1 MKNQN
6 MRDLEKQWANKKK
19 ESLKPGKAGAKASG
33 AKGGGVRTI
42 NRGGQRGS

>member
-6 MRDLEKQWANKKK
+6 MRDLEKHWANKKK
-19 ESLKPGKAGAKASG
+19 ESAKP
-33 AKGGGVRTI
+33 AKGGKVTTKAASSVRTI

>member
-19 ESLKPGKAGAKASG
+19 EAAKPGKGGKVTTKA
-33 AKGGGVRTI
+33 AAQVRTI

>member
-6 MRDLEKQWANKKK
+6 MRDLEKLWASKKK
-19 ESLKPGKAGAKASG
+19 ESAKPGKGGKVTTKAATS
-33 AKGGGVRTI
+33 VRTI

>member
-6 MRDLEKQWANKKK
+6 MRDLEKLWANKKK
-19 ESLKPGKAGAKASG
+19 EAAKPGKGTAKASG